1 MVTDHRL
8 LNTSNSNDNAKP
20 LTKDD
25 IITKLHT
32 ADVLLGR
39 GSPTIN
45 YAGNVAFRLL
55 IKQRKAEYGASGQHK
70 TKDRVARE
78 IFALI
83 QDKGGRFLRRIDT
96 VELEQLGPLSST
108 NQKVWVTVYD
118 DVALEKIKQALRDKE
133 QFKYRLRAKEVMMMD
148 QQQQQQQSQQQVL
161 PVSNNL
167 LFGADNKNQQNNNTT
182 TNRSSMMALQQGLLQ
197 LHHLMDQQKTSDMMV
212 LAHLQQQM
220 QRKQLIH
227 DLTWDQRT
235 ATMMMATPNGAEDF
249 TNNHDLNAL
258 LQLQR
263 QLQQLQQQQQQHAV
277 VPMDATGAAMSGLFL
292 YP

>member
-8 LNTSNSNDNAKP
+8 LNTCNSNDNSKP

-25 IITKLHT
+25 FITKLHT

-45 YAGNVAFRLL
+45 YVGNVAFRLL

-96 VELEQLGPLSST
+96 IELEQLGPLSST
-108 NQKVWVTVYD
+108 NQKVWVAVYD
-118 DVALEKIKQALRDKE
+118 DVALEKVKQALRDKE
-133 QFKYRLRAKEVMMMD
+133 QFKYRSRAKEAMMMEQ
-148 QQQQQQQSQQQVL
+148 QQQQQQQSQQQL
-161 PVSNNL
+161 LLSNKL
-167 LFGADNKNQQNNNTT
+167 LFGADNNNQQNNNTT
-182 TNRSSMMALQQGLLQ
+182 TNSSSMMALQHGLLQ
-197 LHHLMDQQKTSDMMV
+197 LHHLMDRQKTSDMMV

-227 DLTWDQRT
+227 DLTWDQRA
-235 ATMMMATPNGAEDF
+235 ATMMAAPNAGAEDF
-249 TNNHDLNAL
+249 TSHHDLNAL
-258 LQLQR
+258 LQLQ
-263 QLQQLQQQQQQHAV
+263 QQLRQQQQQHAV
-277 VPMDATGAAMSGLFL
+277 VPTDATGAAASGLFL